1 MGYYCAMQISMTLV
15 YQEWINT
22 LKDQVGRAR
31 MQMRI
36 DRLSHGNPGQ
46 HRQLT
51 DGIAEL
57 KIDYGPGYRVYYTE
71 RRGELI
77 VLLAGG
83 DKASQQRDIKSAI
96 ALAKNL

>member
-1 MGYYCAMQISMTLV
+1 MTLV
-15 YQEWINT
+15 YQEWINA

-31 MQMRI
+31 IQMRI

-96 ALAKNL
+96 ALAKNI

>member
-31 MQMRI
+31 IQMRI

>member
-1 MGYYCAMQISMTLV
+1 MQISMTLV

-31 MQMRI
+31 IQMRI
-36 DRLSHGNPGQ
+36 DRLSRGNPGQ

-83 DKASQQRDIKSAI
+83 DKASQLRDIKSAI
-96 ALAKNL
+96 ALAKKL